1 MMRHFADTLRDKGY
15 QVHTADPKTMA
26 TSSNLLQKAE
36 RPPYPYRNDITSQV
50 NVLIEAHFGDRFGI
64 LDGFNEGQRS
74 WRGTRGKAWMANFPP
89 CRGKSLFDSP
99 EGTELVN
106 EMVGE

>member
-64 LDGFNEGQRS
+64 LDGFNGGREAGEERGERRG
-74 WRGTRGKAWMANFPP
+74 WRTSLRVEASHSSTR
-89 CRGKSLFDSP
+89 RR
-99 EGTELVN
+99 ELN
-106 EMVGE
+106 W

>member
-1 MMRHFADTLRDKGY
+1 MMHHFADTLRDKGY

-64 LDGFNEGQRS
+64 LDGFNGGAEKLERNEGKGADGELPSVSRQVTLRLAG
-74 WRGTRGKAWMANFPP
+74 GT
-89 CRGKSLFDSP
+89 
-99 EGTELVN
+99 
-106 EMVGE
+106 